1 MEVREILASL
11 GFKNLKDIIGRTD
24 LLAQVS
30 RGSPNLDDLELNP
43 LLVQTDAGNHNR
55 FSDNKLINKVPDNNI
70 DENVWHKIK
79 DKIKNKEK
87 FHTMERLKIQIGL

>member
-1 MEVREILASL
+1 MDLKS
-11 GFKNLKDIIGRTD
+11 KDIIGRTD

-30 RGSPNLDDLELNP
+30 RGSPNLDDLDLNP
-43 LLVQTDAGNHNR
+43 LLVQTDPGNHNE

-87 FHTMERLKIQIGL
+87 ISYIERLKIQIEL